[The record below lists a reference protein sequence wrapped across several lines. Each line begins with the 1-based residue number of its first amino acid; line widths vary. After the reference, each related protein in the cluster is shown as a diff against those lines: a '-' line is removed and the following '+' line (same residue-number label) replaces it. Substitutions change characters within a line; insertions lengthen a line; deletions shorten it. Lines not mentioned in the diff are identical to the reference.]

1 MKNDAYSEA
10 AKRVPRFKRK
20 FFDSAEAI
28 MRIGGGSLGGKAL
41 GLAFIKDIIATK
53 FDSNK
58 YPDIKVNI
66 PTLAVI
72 ATDFFDNFMQEND
85 LFEIA
90 YSDRPD
96 DRIAHAFQKASLPAP
111 LLGDLRALIAG
122 VKTPLAVRSSS
133 LLEDAIY
140 EPFAGVYAT
149 KMIPNNQPDID
160 TRFQKLVEA
169 IKFVYSS
176 AFFKDAKSY
185 IRATKQSI
193 ENEKMAVIIQEVV
206 GRKHW
211 ERYYPHIAGVGRSY
225 NFYPTGH
232 AKPEHGV
239 VDLALGLGKTI
250 VDGGM
255 AWSYSP
261 TYPKSIPPF
270 NSINDL
276 LRQTQTTY
284 WAINMEK
291 ITVYDPIK
299 ETEYMVEVKLKD
311 AELDGTLPLLA
322 STYIPNRD
330 RIVPGTGPDGPRILN
345 FAPILQLNDFPLNN
359 MVKSLLQ
366 ICEEAVGT
374 AVEVEFAVTLSTKTD
389 KGARFG
395 FLQVRPMV
403 VTDAK
408 IDVSEDEL
416 TADNALVAS
425 NKILGNGLVENI
437 KDVIYVKPDV
447 FSAANVPKIAMELEK
462 MNLNMVNTNTPYLL
476 IGFGRWGSSDPWLGI
491 NVTWGQISGAKVIVE
506 ATLPNMNV
514 ELSQGSHFFH
524 NITSFQICYFS
535 VHHDSKYKID
545 WEWMERQEIVAESDY
560 VKHIRF
566 ENPLTVKVDG
576 RTGRGVI
583 QV

>member
-1 MKNDAYSEA
+1 MKHETYSEA
-10 AKRVPRFKRK
+10 AKQVPRFKRK
-20 FFDSAEAI
+20 FFDSSDVI
-28 MRIGGGSLGGKAL
+28 MRIGTGSLGGKAL
-41 GLAFIKDIIATK
+41 GLAFIKDIITTK
-53 FDSNK
+53 FDSSEF
-58 YPDIKVNI
+58 PDIKVNI

-72 ATDFFDNFMQEND
+72 ATDFFDDFMRENK
-85 LFEIA
+85 LYEIA
-90 YSDRPD
+90 TSDRPD
-96 DRIAHAFQKASLPAP
+96 DRIAHAFQNSELPAP

-122 VKTPLAVRSSS
+122 VKTPLAIRSSS

-206 GRKHW
+206 GLKHW

-261 TYPKSIPPF
+261 TFPKSVPPF

-276 LRQTQTTY
+276 LRQTQTTF

-291 ITVYDPIK
+291 ITIYDPIK
-299 ETEYMVEVKLKD
+299 ETEYMIEGKLKD
-311 AELDGTLPLLA
+311 AELDGTLQNLA

-330 RIVPGTGPDGPRILN
+330 RIVPGTGPEGPRILN
-345 FAPILQLNDFPLNN
+345 FAPILQMNDFPLNN
-359 MVKSLLQ
+359 LVKSLLQ

-374 AVEVEFAVTLSTKTD
+374 AVEIEFALTLPTKTN
-389 KGARFG
+389 KEARFG

-403 VTDAK
+403 VSDAK
-408 IDVSEDEL
+408 IDVSEDDL
-416 TADNALVAS
+416 VDDNVLVAS
-425 NKILGNGLVENI
+425 NNILGNGLVDDI
-437 KDVIYVKPDV
+437 QDIVYVKPDV
-447 FSAANVPKIAMELEK
+447 FSAGNVPAIAMELEK
-462 MNLNMVNTNTPYLL
+462 MNRELVNTNTPYLL

-545 WEWMERQEIVAESDY
+545 WNWMEKQNTITESNY

-566 ENPLTVKVDG
+566 NNPLIVKVDG